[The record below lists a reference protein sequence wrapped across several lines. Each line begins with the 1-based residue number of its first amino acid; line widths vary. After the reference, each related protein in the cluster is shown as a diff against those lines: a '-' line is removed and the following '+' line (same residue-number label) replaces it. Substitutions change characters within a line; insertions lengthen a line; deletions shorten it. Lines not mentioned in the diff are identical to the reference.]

1 MPPTSFIDYETIWR
15 TALGELEVALSKP
28 SFITWFRDTCIL
40 AVDEPGITIGVPN
53 SFALEWLSNKY
64 QLQILDVLKR
74 LLPEYTLK
82 EIVFKVAQPSQGL
95 KPIRLAATGT
105 KQRESTD
112 QVQVDQEITI
122 LASDQGRGDGVL
134 NPAYLFESF
143 IVGTNSRLAHA
154 ASLAVA
160 SEPGKRHNPLF
171 IYGGVGLGKTHLV
184 HAIGNDIAARF
195 PKKRILY
202 ASCERFAN
210 EFIQAIQTK
219 RMEAFKERYRTVDV
233 LLIDDI
239 QFLAGKEGTQEEFFH
254 TFNALHQT
262 SRQIVLTSDRMPQAI
277 PELEDRLS
285 SRFVWGMV
293 TDIKSPDVE
302 TRAAILKQK
311 CLDRNMVLPEDV
323 ISLLARTFQNNIREL
338 EGGLNQVIAYC
349 ELERIEPTLPVIAQ
363 LLRNQ
368 QPLRRTTLSLE
379 QILGVVGGYY
389 QVDSNDLLGP
399 RRNKEF
405 VHPRQVAMYL
415 LRHELNFSF
424 PKIGRELNKDHTTV
438 MHGVE
443 KLERELPKNSLLQH
457 ELTTLKDHLY
467 NPTNLLT

>member
-1 MPPTSFIDYETIWR
+1 MQTGAVVDYETIWR
-15 TALGELEVALSKP
+15 TALGELEVAISKP

-40 AVDEPGITIGVPN
+40 AIDEPLITVGVPTN
-53 SFALEWLSNKY
+53 FTLEWLSDKY
-64 QLQILDVLKR
+64 RFQILEVLKK
-74 LLPEYTLK
+74 LLPEYSLK
-82 EIVFKVAQPSQGL
+82 EVSFKIAQPSQGL
-95 KPIRLAATGT
+95 KPVRLDQPISVEPPTTSATEQAT
-105 KQRESTD
+105 QPD
-112 QVQVDQEITI
+112 
-122 LASDQGRGDGVL
+122 LASAAVDDGHL
-134 NPAYLFESF
+134 NPAYVFDSF
-143 IVGTNSRLAHA
+143 IAGTNSRLAHA

-210 EFIQAIQTK
+210 EFIHAIQTK

-239 QFLAGKEGTQEEFFH
+239 QFLSGKEGTQEEFFH

-262 SRQIVLTSDRMPQAI
+262 NRQIVLTSDRMPQAI

-302 TRAAILKQK
+302 TRAAILQQK
-311 CLDRNMVLPEDV
+311 CLDRKTSLPEEV
-323 ISLLARTFQNNIREL
+323 VALLARTFQNNIREL
-338 EGGLNQVIAYC
+338 EGGLNQVLAYC
-349 ELERIEPTLPVIAQ
+349 ELEKVEPTLAVIER
-363 LLRNQ
+363 LLREQ
-368 QPLRRTTLSLE
+368 QPLRQTAISIGQVLT
-379 QILGVVGGYY
+379 VVGNYY
-389 QVDSNDLLGP
+389 QIDQVDLLGP

-405 VHPRQVAMYL
+405 VHPRQIIMYL
-415 LRHELNFSF
+415 LRYELGFSF
-424 PKIGRELNKDHTTV
+424 PKIGRELNKDHTTI

-443 KLERELPKNSLLQH
+443 KLKRELPKDSLLQH
-457 ELTTLKDHLY
+457 EITTLKDHLY
-467 NPTNLLT
+467 NSTLT

>member
-1 MPPTSFIDYETIWR
+1 MNATVTIDYQTIWQ
-15 TALGELEVALSKP
+15 TALGELEVAISKP

-40 AVDEPGITIGVPN
+40 DIQGTIITIGVPSN
-53 SFALEWLSNKY
+53 FALEWLANKY
-64 QLQILDVLKR
+64 HFKILEVLKR
-74 LLPEYTLK
+74 LLPDHNLK
-82 EIVFKVAQPSQGL
+82 ELQFKIAQPSQAF
-95 KPIRLAATGT
+95 KPARTETVTPKVTHSNGVRLEELPAPPT
-105 KQRESTD
+105 RE
-112 QVQVDQEITI
+112 E
-122 LASDQGRGDGVL
+122 DGHL
-134 NPAYLFESF
+134 NPTYLFESF

-184 HAIGNDIAARF
+184 HAIGNEIRARF

-210 EFIQAIQTK
+210 EFIAAIQTK
-219 RMEAFKERYRTVDV
+219 RMEAFKDHYRTVDV

-239 QFLAGKEGTQEEFFH
+239 QFLSGKEGTQEEFFH

-262 SRQIVLTSDRMPQAI
+262 NRQIVLTSDRMPQAI

-293 TDIKSPDVE
+293 ADIKSPDLE

-311 CLDRNMVLPEDV
+311 CLDRQQTIPEEV
-323 ISLLARTFQNNIREL
+323 INLLAKTFQNNIREL
-338 EGGLNQVIAYC
+338 EGGLNQVLAYC
-349 ELERIEPTLPVIAQ
+349 ELEKVEPTRQVIERLIQ
-363 LLRNQ
+363 DQR
-368 QPLRRTTLSLE
+368 PLRRTALSLV
-379 QILGVVGGYY
+379 QVIKTIGAYY
-389 QVDSNDLLGP
+389 QVDEADLLGP

-405 VHPRQVAMYL
+405 VHPRQVMMYL
-415 LRHELNFSF
+415 LRHELSFSF
-424 PKIGRELNKDHTTV
+424 PKIGRELAKDHTTI

-443 KLERELPKNSLLQH
+443 KVERELPKNSLLQH
-457 ELTTLKDHLY
+457 ELTALKDQLY
-467 NPTNLLT
+467 NPVPGQA